1 MTNATEKYRETEGL
15 LEQLKDLLFEIQLW
29 EGSIKTTREINGF
42 FPNINDAY
50 FMKKIRKYES
60 DIERLKNEYNCLLNT
75 LEPFRDEDEQAE
87 LRDIT
92 TKDSF
97 GKAEQAV
104 QKIQDADKGV
114 DMREI
119 RNQALQAIEDVKM
132 GITPRYGLH

>member
-1 MTNATEKYRETEGL
+1 MTTEPEKYRETEGL
-15 LEQLKDLLFEIQLW
+15 LEQPKDLLFEIQLL
-29 EGSIKTTREINGF
+29 EGEIKTTREINAR
-42 FPNINDAY
+42 FPGVDDAY
-50 FMKKIRKYES
+50 FIKKIRKYES
-60 DIERLKNEYNCLLNT
+60 VIERLKNEYNYLLNT

-119 RNQALQAIEDVKM
+119 RKQALQAIEDVKM